1 MKRYNVHNMIR
12 LRPITKPNDFGL
24 KWRCKVYF
32 DGATTSRC
40 FKERKEA
47 LLWAKDL
54 AECPPIILTRDMITD
69 GGRYDTG
76 SE

>member
-32 DGATTSRC
+32 DGIVRSWRLVV
-40 FKERKEA
+40 
-47 LLWAKDL
+47 LLLSFSFAY
-54 AECPPIILTRDMITD
+54 P
-69 GGRYDTG
+69 
-76 SE
+76 